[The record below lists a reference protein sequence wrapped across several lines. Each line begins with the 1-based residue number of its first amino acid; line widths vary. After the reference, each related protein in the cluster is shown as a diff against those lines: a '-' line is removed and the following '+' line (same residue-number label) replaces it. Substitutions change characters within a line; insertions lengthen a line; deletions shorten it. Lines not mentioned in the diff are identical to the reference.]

1 MRLRGFA
8 GSVFI
13 FSLGVLIGMLLLWH
27 TLGGTIGQAEA
38 QRRALQI
45 LDQPPT
51 VMGIGDNRIVSA
63 VKHIEPA
70 VVNIDTVSAGGV
82 RDENGMPW
90 YVDPNQEIR
99 GKGSG
104 VILTPDGYI
113 ITCNHV
119 IEGASRIRVTLPD
132 GRWYYAHLIGGDD
145 QSDIAVIRID
155 VANLPAAALGDSD
168 HLQVGEWAIALG
180 NPLGLGSTIT
190 VGVISALNRRNL
202 QIDDTHRLDG
212 AIQTD
217 AAINRGN
224 SGGALAN
231 INGQII
237 GINTA
242 ILSPGPSGGSIGL
255 GFAIPINTV
264 RRVAR
269 DLISHGSMPTKT
281 VRQPWL
287 GIAYDPI
294 QQDQAQELH
303 LPADSGVV
311 IDHAL
316 PEGPAALAG
325 VADGDILLAID
336 ATTIHSVIDVR
347 EIIQQH
353 KVGDQILLRI
363 LRPGE
368 LHERH
373 ISVTLRERPDN
384 VVLPPHP

>member
-1 MRLRGFA
+1 M
-8 GSVFI
+8 
-13 FSLGVLIGMLLLWH
+13 LIGMALLKH
-27 TLGGTIGQAEA
+27 SFREAVGSVEA

-45 LDQPPT
+45 LDQPPISP
-51 VMGIGDNRIVSA
+51 GIGDNRIVSA
-63 VKHIEPA
+63 VKRIEPA
-70 VVNIDTVSAGGV
+70 VVNIDTVSAGGIH
-82 RDENGMPW
+82 DENGVPL

-119 IEGASRIRVTLPD
+119 IAGASRIRVTLAD
-132 GRWYYAHLIGGDD
+132 GHWYYAHLIGGDD
-145 QSDIAVIRID
+145 YSDIAVIRID
-155 VANLPAAALGDSD
+155 AANLPTALLGDSD
-168 HLQVGEWAIALG
+168 RLQVGEWAIAVG

-202 QIDDTHRLDG
+202 QIDDTHHLDG

-224 SGGALAN
+224 SGGALAD
-231 INGQII
+231 INGQIV

-269 DLISHGSMPTKT
+269 DLIVRSAQPAKT
-281 VRQPWL
+281 SRQPWI
-287 GIAYDPI
+287 GIAYVPI

-303 LPADSGVV
+303 LADRGVLV
-311 IDHAL
+311 EHVL
-316 PEGPAALAG
+316 PESPAALAG
-325 VADGDILLAID
+325 VMDGDILLAID
-336 ATTIHSVIDVR
+336 GTTLHSVIDVR
-347 EIIQQH
+347 EIIRRH
-353 KVGDQILLRI
+353 NAGDQLLLHI

-368 LHERH
+368 TRERQ
-373 ISVTLRERPDN
+373 IRVMLRERPDN
-384 VVLPPHP
+384 PVPPHS